1 LTITVTI
8 SGPASAE
15 SFAAHEMSGRHPRRV
30 IGERATTLWPMA
42 RIGLL
47 TGGGD
52 CPGLNAVI
60 RAAVRSG
67 LAHGEHSFL
76 GFRHGWAGVLSDEAI
91 ELDMGATVGILP
103 RGGTILGTSRTNPFA
118 EGHDGIEA
126 IRTTLERR
134 GVDALMPIGGEDTL
148 GVALRLHEAGVPIVS
163 VPKTI
168 DNDLGATDFTFGFQT
183 AVQIVTDAIDRL
195 HTTAESH
202 NRVMVVEVMGRHA
215 GWIATH
221 AGIAGGADAIL
232 VPERPFD
239 IEEVCAHLRRR
250 HARGRSFSIVVVSEG
265 ATPREGTL
273 QTGPGAT
280 GESSGEAAAPAVQDA
295 ATDAFGHAR
304 LGGIGVTLEQ
314 EIEQRTGYET
324 RVTILGHVQRGG
336 TPTAFDRVLATR
348 FGVAA
353 TQAVLGGRFGTMVA
367 LQGTQIVEVEL
378 AQALAAPKLL
388 DPELYATAELFFG

>member
-1 LTITVTI
+1 
-8 SGPASAE
+8 
-15 SFAAHEMSGRHPRRV
+15 
-30 IGERATTLWPMA
+30 MA

-60 RAAVRSG
+60 RAVVRSG
-67 LAHGEHSFL
+67 LQAGEHSFL
-76 GFRHGWAGVLSDEAI
+76 GFRYGWAGLLADDAV
-91 ELDMGATVGILP
+91 ELTLQSTAGILP
-103 RGGTILGTSRTNPFA
+103 RGGTIIGTSRTNPYA
-118 EGHDGIEA
+118 EDADGTA
-126 IRTTLERR
+126 LVRSTLAARD
-134 GVDALMPIGGEDTL
+134 VDALIPIGGEDTL
-148 GVALRLHEAGVPIVS
+148 GVALRLHRDGVPIVG

-168 DNDLGATDFTFGFQT
+168 DNDLGGTDVTFGFQT

-239 IEEVCAHLRRR
+239 IEQVVAHLRRR
-250 HARGRSFSIVVVSEG
+250 HERGRSFSIVVVAEG

-273 QTGPGAT
+273 QIRAGT
-280 GESSGEAAAPAVQDA
+280 

-314 EIEQRTGYET
+314 EIERRTGFES

-336 TPTAFDRVLATR
+336 TPVAYDRVLATR

-353 TQAVLGGRFGTMVA
+353 MDAVAGGRSGVMVG
-367 LQGTQIVEVEL
+367 LQGTEIVEVALE
-378 AQALAAPKLL
+378 QALREPKLL
-388 DPELYATAELFFG
+388 DPRLYETAELFFG

>member
-1 LTITVTI
+1 
-8 SGPASAE
+8 
-15 SFAAHEMSGRHPRRV
+15 
-30 IGERATTLWPMA
+30 MA
-42 RIGLL
+42 RVGLL

-60 RAAVRSG
+60 RAVVRRG
-67 LAHGEHSFL
+67 LADGEHDFV
-76 GFRHGWAGVLSDEAI
+76 GFRHGWAGVLADDAVQLTRESTA
-91 ELDMGATVGILP
+91 GILP

-118 EGHDGIEA
+118 GGRDGTQLISS
-126 IRTTLERR
+126 TLEAR
-134 GVDALMPIGGEDTL
+134 GVDVLIPIGGEDTL
-148 GVALRLHEAGVPIVS
+148 GVALRLHHEGIPVVG

-168 DNDLGATDFTFGFQT
+168 DNDLGGTDVTFGFQT

-221 AGIAGGADAIL
+221 AGIAGGADSIL

-239 IEEVCAHLRRR
+239 IDGVVAHLRRR
-250 HARGRSFSIVVVSEG
+250 HERGPNFSIVVVAEG

-273 QTGPGAT
+273 QTH
-280 GESSGEAAAPAVQDA
+280 EST

-304 LGGIGVTLEQ
+304 LGGIGVTLER
-314 EIEQRTGYET
+314 EIEQRTGFES

-336 TPTAFDRVLATR
+336 TPVAYDRVLATR

-353 TQAVLGGRFGTMVA
+353 MDAAASGRFGMMVGLRGTEIEDVLLEEA
-367 LQGTQIVEVEL
+367 LRE
-378 AQALAAPKLL
+378 PKLL
-388 DPELYATAELFFG
+388 DPSLYETAQLFFG

>member
-1 LTITVTI
+1 
-8 SGPASAE
+8 
-15 SFAAHEMSGRHPRRV
+15 
-30 IGERATTLWPMA
+30 MA

-60 RAAVRSG
+60 RAVVRRG
-67 LAHGEHSFL
+67 LAEGGHSFV
-76 GFRHGWAGVLSDEAI
+76 GFLYGWAGVLADN
-91 ELDMGATVGILP
+91 ATEVTRASTSGILP

-118 EGHDGIEA
+118 DGQDGTSA
-126 IRTTLERR
+126 IRRTMNARE
-134 GVDALMPIGGEDTL
+134 VDVLVPIGGEDTL
-148 GVALRLHEAGVPIVS
+148 GVALRLHREGVPIVG

-168 DNDLGATDFTFGFQT
+168 DNDLGGTDVTFGFQT

-202 NRVMVVEVMGRHA
+202 NRVMVIEVMGRHA

-221 AGIAGGADAIL
+221 AGLAGGADAII

-239 IEEVCAHLRRR
+239 IDAVVAHLRRR
-250 HARGRSFSIVVVSEG
+250 HDRGPNFSIVVVAEG

-273 QTGPGAT
+273 ETQAQT
-280 GESSGEAAAPAVQDA
+280 
-295 ATDAFGHAR
+295 TDAFGHER
-304 LGGIGVTLEQ
+304 LGGIGVLLEG
-314 EIEQRTGYET
+314 EIEQRTGFET

-336 TPTAFDRVLATR
+336 TPVAFDRVLATR

-353 TQAVLGGRFGTMVA
+353 MDAAAGGRFGVMVGVR
-367 LQGTQIVEVEL
+367 GTEMVEVGLEE
-378 AQALAAPKLL
+378 ALREPKLL
-388 DPELYATAELFFG
+388 DPGLYETAELFFG

>member
-1 LTITVTI
+1 
-8 SGPASAE
+8 
-15 SFAAHEMSGRHPRRV
+15 
-30 IGERATTLWPMA
+30 MA
-42 RIGLL
+42 RVGLL

-67 LAHGEHSFL
+67 LARGEHSFL
-76 GFRHGWAGVLSDEAI
+76 GFRHGWAGVLEDRTV
-91 ELDMGATVGILP
+91 ELDFQSTVGILP

-118 EGHDGIEA
+118 EGESGLEA
-126 IRTTLERR
+126 IRATLERH
-134 GVDALMPIGGEDTL
+134 GVDALIPIGGEDTL
-148 GVALRLHEAGVPIVS
+148 GVALVLHEEGIPIVG

-168 DNDLGATDFTFGFQT
+168 DNDLGGTDVTFGFQT
-183 AVQIVTDAIDRL
+183 AVQIVTEAIDRL

-250 HARGRSFSIVVVSEG
+250 HERGRSFSIVVVAEG
-265 ATPREGTL
+265 ARPREGTM
-273 QTGPGAT
+273 QTLRDT
-280 GESSGEAAAPAVQDA
+280 
-295 ATDAFGHAR
+295 ATDAFGHPR
-304 LGGIGVTLEQ
+304 LGGIGVTLEH

-353 TQAVLGGRFGTMVA
+353 MYAVASGHFGKMVA
-367 LQGTQIVEVEL
+367 LQGARIAEVDL
-378 AQALAAPKLL
+378 AQALSAAKLL